1 MYNFNVDI
9 REAVYNLSRN
19 TGIGSKLIR
28 DEYVFTRCPY
38 CNQRSSNKK
47 FAVNSKT
54 GLFQCFRASCNAKGN
69 ILTLAKDFNLDL
81 GNAAN
86 EYYGIGTRRHYK
98 YTKLEKPI
106 ESKDAAIEYMKS
118 RGISEAICRKY
129 QVTSDS
135 EGHIVF
141 PFIDDKNNV
150 QFIKYRNPHPEEGQ
164 NKEWSERDRKAILF
178 GMHQCDL
185 SNKTLIITEG
195 QIDSLSVAEAGFSN
209 AVSVPTGALGFTWV
223 PYVWDW
229 MQNFTKIIVFGD
241 HENEQITLFKE
252 ISARWESKVWH
263 VRIEDY
269 KDCKDA
275 NEILQKYG
283 EDQIRRCINNAVQL
297 PIQEAIELASVENIN
312 PYDIPKVATG
322 IKQVDDL
329 LCGGLPLG
337 QMILLTGKAGDG
349 KSTLASQILVSA
361 LDQGRKIFAYS
372 GELPN
377 YVFRSWID
385 YQAAGS
391 DNIERSQGKWGPYYQ
406 LKVGV
411 REEMAPWYKGRFW
424 LYDSRLQGS
433 VDEDPDGLIKIIEKV
448 IQQYGVD
455 VILLDNLMT
464 GLDLEKNM
472 GEDKYER
479 QSLFVKML
487 IRLALQYN
495 VLILLVAHKR
505 KTYGNDV
512 VNDSVSG
519 SLDIVNLAS
528 IVMSYERPTK
538 KRLEGGD
545 VTKDDRVLK
554 VTKNRLFGNTNNYGF
569 VLHYDERCKRIY
581 ISEQEQNKKYGWN
594 RYDQAEIET
603 DDLPF

>member
-1 MYNFNVDI
+1 M
-9 REAVYNLSRN
+9 
-19 TGIGSKLIR
+19 
-28 DEYVFTRCPY
+28 
-38 CNQRSSNKK
+38 
-47 FAVNSKT
+47 
-54 GLFQCFRASCNAKGN
+54 
-69 ILTLAKDFNLDL
+69 
-81 GNAAN
+81 
-86 EYYGIGTRRHYK
+86 
-98 YTKLEKPI
+98 
-106 ESKDAAIEYMKS
+106 
-118 RGISEAICRKY
+118 
-129 QVTSDS
+129 
-135 EGHIVF
+135 
-141 PFIDDKNNV
+141 
-150 QFIKYRNPHPEEGQ
+150 
-164 NKEWSERDRKAILF
+164 
-178 GMHQCDL
+178 
-185 SNKTLIITEG
+185 
-195 QIDSLSVAEAGFSN
+195 
-209 AVSVPTGALGFTWV
+209 
-223 PYVWDW
+223 
-229 MQNFTKIIVFGD
+229 
-241 HENEQITLFKE
+241 
-252 ISARWESKVWH
+252 
-263 VRIEDY
+263 
-269 KDCKDA
+269 
-275 NEILQKYG
+275 
-283 EDQIRRCINNAVQL
+283 
-297 PIQEAIELASVENIN
+297 
-312 PYDIPKVATG
+312 
-322 IKQVDDL
+322 
-329 LCGGLPLG
+329 
-337 QMILLTGKAGDG
+337 
-349 KSTLASQILVSA
+349 
-361 LDQGRKIFAYS
+361 
-372 GELPN
+372 
-377 YVFRSWID
+377 FRSWID

-406 LKVGV
+406 LKAGV

-505 KTYGNDV
+505 KTYGNDM

-569 VLHYDERCKRIY
+569 VLHYDEKCKRIY
-581 ISEQEQNKKYGWN
+581 ISEMEQNKKYGWN